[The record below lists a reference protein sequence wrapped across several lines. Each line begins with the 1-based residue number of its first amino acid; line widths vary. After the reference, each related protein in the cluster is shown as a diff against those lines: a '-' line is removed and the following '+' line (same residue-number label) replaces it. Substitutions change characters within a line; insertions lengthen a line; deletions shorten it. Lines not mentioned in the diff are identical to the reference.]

1 MGNGDRRTPPL
12 HRPRAAAMQQK
23 ASPLSARRTG
33 DEVTEPTQPDPAAP
47 APTNRAPADHAPADH
62 SWTPEA
68 ALRALSWWLGGMA
81 LGGMVFGMYA
91 AQRPFG
97 DGLIKHPLFIFSAL
111 GLVALLILR
120 FAGDRPLV
128 SDRALVAGVV
138 VGAGAYLLGL
148 WFGVSLV
155 PVR

>member
-1 MGNGDRRTPPL
+1 MERLRRW
-12 HRPRAAAMQQK
+12 
-23 ASPLSARRTG
+23 RRGTG
-33 DEVTEPTQPDPAAP
+33 DEVTEPTEPDPAATAPANP
-47 APTNRAPADHAPADH
+47 APAAHAPTAEPW
-62 SWTPEA
+62 SPEA

-81 LGGMVFGMYA
+81 LGGMVFGMYG

-128 SDRALVAGVV
+128 SDRALIAGVV
-138 VGAGAYLLGL
+138 VGAGAYLLGV
-148 WFGVSLV
+148 WFGVALL
-155 PVR
+155 PGR

>member
-1 MGNGDRRTPPL
+1 
-12 HRPRAAAMQQK
+12 
-23 ASPLSARRTG
+23 
-33 DEVTEPTQPDPAAP
+33 
-47 APTNRAPADHAPADH
+47 
-62 SWTPEA
+62 
-68 ALRALSWWLGGMA
+68 LSWWLGGMA

-97 DGLIKHPLFIFSAL
+97 DGLIKHPAFIFAVL
-111 GLVALLILR
+111 GVVALLILR

-138 VGAGAYLLGL
+138 VGVGCYFLGV
-148 WFGVSLV
+148 WFGVSLL

>member
-1 MGNGDRRTPPL
+1 
-12 HRPRAAAMQQK
+12 
-23 ASPLSARRTG
+23 
-33 DEVTEPTQPDPAAP
+33 VTEPTKPDPANPTAP
-47 APTNRAPADHAPADH
+47 AVRAPAEDAPADQ
-62 SWTPEA
+62 SWSPEA

-97 DGLIKHPLFIFSAL
+97 DGIIRHPLFYFCVL
-111 GLVALLILR
+111 GVLALLILR

-138 VGAGAYLLGL
+138 IGAGTYLLGV
-148 WFGVSLV
+148 WFGVSLL

>member
-1 MGNGDRRTPPL
+1 MVSDP
-12 HRPRAAAMQQK
+12 
-23 ASPLSARRTG
+23 
-33 DEVTEPTQPDPAAP
+33 TEPDPAAK
-47 APTNRAPADHAPADH
+47 ATADGAPANPVASDQPW
-62 SWTPEA
+62 SPEA
-68 ALRALSWWLGGMA
+68 TLRAISWWLGGMA

-97 DGLIKHPLFIFSAL
+97 DGIIRHPLFYFCVL
-111 GLVALLILR
+111 GLLAVLILR

-138 VGAGAYLLGL
+138 VGAAAYLLGI
-148 WFGVSLV
+148 WFGVSLL

>member
-1 MGNGDRRTPPL
+1 
-12 HRPRAAAMQQK
+12 
-23 ASPLSARRTG
+23 
-33 DEVTEPTQPDPAAP
+33 VTEPTEPDPAA
-47 APTNRAPADHAPADH
+47 TAPANRPPADPVPAAHAPAAW
-62 SWTPEA
+62 SPEA

-148 WFGVSLV
+148 WFGVSLL

>member
-1 MGNGDRRTPPL
+1 
-12 HRPRAAAMQQK
+12 
-23 ASPLSARRTG
+23 
-33 DEVTEPTQPDPAAP
+33 VTEPTKPDPATPAAP
-47 APTNRAPADHAPADH
+47 APAEHAPADQPW
-62 SWTPEA
+62 SPEA

-97 DGLIKHPLFIFSAL
+97 DGIIRHPLFYFCVL
-111 GLVALLILR
+111 GVLAVLILR

-138 VGAGAYLLGL
+138 IGAGAYLLGL
-148 WFGVSLV
+148 WFGVSLL